1 MDFTFTLTL
10 VRHAKTQ
17 GNVERKYVGWTDEGI
32 IESELPIIDSTVQIV
47 YGSDLKRCEQT
58 AKQYYPH
65 ATFHRIPAFRE
76 TNFGDFEMKTYEDLK
91 EDEVYRAW
99 IDDPLQVAP
108 PNGES
113 FQTFQQR
120 VEMGISEITE
130 AEKCAMVLHGGTIR
144 ILLMKYAP
152 TPTVFWDW
160 SISHDEMY
168 ELTFTSFQDFKE
180 GKRCISLSVAHIT
193 EKENT

>member
-1 MDFTFTLTL
+1 MDSTFTLTL

-32 IESELPIIDSTVQIV
+32 VEKQLPIIDSTVQIV

-58 AKQYYPH
+58 VKQYYPQ
-65 ATFHRIPAFRE
+65 ATFQGIPAFRE

-99 IDDPLQVAP
+99 IDDPLQVTP

-113 FQTFQQR
+113 FQQFQQR
-120 VEMGISEITE
+120 V
-130 AEKCAMVLHGGTIR
+130 
-144 ILLMKYAP
+144 
-152 TPTVFWDW
+152 
-160 SISHDEMY
+160 
-168 ELTFTSFQDFKE
+168 
-180 GKRCISLSVAHIT
+180 
-193 EKENT
+193 